1 MHRRMMT
8 AALAA
13 MGAASIILAPSY
25 AQDQSPQNAKK
36 ATESAPA
43 SSGVMPAPS
52 PRLGSRRSATSQD
65 GPQLQSQK
73 AVRPLTLSPGGAPN
87 LPVR

>member
-1 MHRRMMT
+1 MMT

-13 MGAASIILAPSY
+13 MGAASITLAPSY

-36 ATESAPA
+36 ATESAPVA
-43 SSGVMPAPS
+43 SGIVPAPS
-52 PRLGSRRSATSQD
+52 PRLGSKRSATSQD

>member
-13 MGAASIILAPSY
+13 MGAASITLAPSY

-36 ATESAPA
+36 ATESAPV
-43 SSGVMPAPS
+43 SSGIMPAPS
-52 PRLGSRRSATSQD
+52 PRLGSKRSATSQD